1 MRSRM
6 RAKIRKARKMIAETT
21 TSKMVCG
28 ALLGRMNDRFSEAW
42 LQPMN
47 KRNGTAMSRKI
58 RKARRG
64 GFGLLTGAISFYPN
78 LLSLVKMN
86 LVDGRTGGS
95 LQGAPWISVARQ
107 VWLKRTALTCG
118 RLPFAVPLSGF
129 DQERVKLIKKPLIGR
144 QMPVQKLLRG
154 RIAVLL

>member
-1 MRSRM
+1 
-6 RAKIRKARKMIAETT
+6 
-21 TSKMVCG
+21 
-28 ALLGRMNDRFSEAW
+28 
-42 LQPMN
+42 
-47 KRNGTAMSRKI
+47 
-58 RKARRG
+58 
-64 GFGLLTGAISFYPN
+64 LLTGAISFYPN

-95 LQGAPWISVARQ
+95 LQGVPWISVARQ

-118 RLPFAVPLSGF
+118 RLPFAVPLSDF

-154 RIAVLL
+154 RIAVLLGNQEVPCKYTARIGISHKKRQLAGVEEDSVNSLWTHAAKGQQLGASHIRRLAK